1 MIPFPLE
8 KLSIRGTPFALFM
21 SGRSKEKAPAVRS
34 SPPVSP
40 AGEMPGGAGSRPPEA
55 GRRPAGLN
63 DRWTVPGVCLF
74 LAAMTWLVFGQT
86 VHHEFVNY
94 DDEAYVYENPVV
106 QKGLTW
112 EGFRWAFTHNVNVNW
127 TPLTVISH
135 MLDCQF
141 YGLQAGGHHF
151 TSVLLHMA
159 SVIVLF
165 LVLKKMTTALWR
177 SAFVAAVFAIHPLHV
192 ESVAWIAERRDVLSG
207 LFFMLTLGAY
217 AGYVRHRWSLGRYL
231 TVALMLALALMSKPM
246 VVTLPLVLLLLD
258 YWPLKRFTQSG
269 GRLVPWRLIVEKVP
283 LLALSGAA
291 CVATLFAQKEAIV
304 PLPLSVRIGNALVSY
319 VAYLGQMIYPA
330 GLAVLYPHPG
340 SSLALWK
347 IIAAFVLLLAI
358 SAWAIAAWRK
368 RPWFLFGWLWY
379 LGMLVPV
386 IGLIQSGLRAHADR
400 YTYLPQIGLYLLLT
414 WAAAELCAGWR
425 HRRGVL
431 GGGSMIILMALIFCA
446 RAQTAYWRNSELLW
460 THTLAC
466 TSDNCVAH
474 NDLGNALLQKG
485 SVEEAIAHYQTAL
498 QIKPDYAVAHN
509 NLGNALLKTGNVDE
523 AITQYQQAL
532 QIKPD
537 NAEFHI
543 NLGCAL
549 LQKGS
554 MDEAITHFQKA
565 LQIKPDSV
573 NVLNNLAWL
582 LATCPDAHIRDG
594 VRAVKYAGR
603 ACELTSYQQT
613 VFVGTLAAACAE
625 AGRFDDAIAAAQ
637 KACALASAAGEQDLL
652 EKNQKLLALY
662 RAHQPYHEAAEKF
675 VPAAP

>member
-1 MIPFPLE
+1 
-8 KLSIRGTPFALFM
+8 
-21 SGRSKEKAPAVRS
+21 
-34 SPPVSP
+34 
-40 AGEMPGGAGSRPPEA
+40 
-55 GRRPAGLN
+55 
-63 DRWTVPGVCLF
+63 
-74 LAAMTWLVFGQT
+74 
-86 VHHEFVNY
+86 
-94 DDEAYVYENPVV
+94 
-106 QKGLTW
+106 
-112 EGFRWAFTHNVNVNW
+112 
-127 TPLTVISH
+127 
-135 MLDCQF
+135 
-141 YGLQAGGHHF
+141 
-151 TSVLLHMA
+151 
-159 SVIVLF
+159 
-165 LVLKKMTTALWR
+165 
-177 SAFVAAVFAIHPLHV
+177 
-192 ESVAWIAERRDVLSG
+192 
-207 LFFMLTLGAY
+207 
-217 AGYVRHRWSLGRYL
+217 
-231 TVALMLALALMSKPM
+231 
-246 VVTLPLVLLLLD
+246 
-258 YWPLKRFTQSG
+258 
-269 GRLVPWRLIVEKVP
+269 
-283 LLALSGAA
+283 
-291 CVATLFAQKEAIV
+291 
-304 PLPLSVRIGNALVSY
+304 
-319 VAYLGQMIYPA
+319 
-330 GLAVLYPHPG
+330 
-340 SSLALWK
+340 
-347 IIAAFVLLLAI
+347 
-358 SAWAIAAWRK
+358 
-368 RPWFLFGWLWY
+368 
-379 LGMLVPV
+379 MLVPV

-400 YTYLPQIGLYLLLT
+400 YTYLPQIGLYVLLT

-625 AGRFDDAIAAAQ
+625 AGRFDDAVATAQ